1 MSGQQKCKDK
11 VEMWTS
17 KLGKTYRKDQVDF
30 VATAKE
36 LDKIRNQPQ
45 NRRCADCG
53 TPQGNA
59 WSSVNLGVFTCLRCG
74 SYHRALGT
82 HISKPKGC
90 TGTYLWSDDEVE
102 RMRTTGNATADKLY
116 GSSDAMKHLPPPD
129 ASYNVWLE
137 FFKDKYERRRW
148 APASTMSPD
157 DSHVPKEEENMHT
170 HQLTQEDSK
179 LRGGVATCDLLGLE
193 SSEIKRQYC
202 TKKEL
207 SSSYDFFA
215 QFDL

>member
-11 VEMWTS
+11 VEMWSS
-17 KLGKTYRKDQVDF
+17 KLGKTYRRDQVDF

-90 TGTYLWSDDEVE
+90 TGT
-102 RMRTTGNATADKLY
+102 
-116 GSSDAMKHLPPPD
+116 
-129 ASYNVWLE
+129 
-137 FFKDKYERRRW
+137 
-148 APASTMSPD
+148 
-157 DSHVPKEEENMHT
+157 
-170 HQLTQEDSK
+170 
-179 LRGGVATCDLLGLE
+179 
-193 SSEIKRQYC
+193 
-202 TKKEL
+202 
-207 SSSYDFFA
+207 
-215 QFDL
+215 